1 MECYAFH
8 LLPTHCALT
17 ILCVL
22 LYSVLWEMRVIVPL
36 VMNVSQVVCLEP
48 PFLRVPHKPI
58 WYQQE
63 LQDSYAILLL

>member
-1 MECYAFH
+1 MECHAFL
-8 LLPTHCALT
+8 LLPTHCVLD

-22 LYSVLWEMRVIVPL
+22 LYPIPWEMHVIVPL
-36 VMNVSQVVCLEP
+36 VTNVSQVVCLEP
-48 PFLRVPHKPI
+48 PFLRVPHKPL